1 MIRLDKLLCEMGA
14 EAAAK
19 SGSCSKKG
27 RVTVDGR
34 PVLSGE
40 TKVEEREARIC
51 LDGQPLLYAGTV
63 YYLLHKPAGVV
74 TAVRD
79 ARERTVLE
87 LMREAPGKDLF
98 PVGRLDKDTEGLLLV
113 TNDGG
118 LAHRLFPP
126 KSMWKRL
133 SRAYGGAGDGGDV
146 SPAGSRGGYR
156 G

>member
-1 MIRLDKLLCEMGA
+1 MQEATVIRLDKLLCEMGV
-14 EAAAK
+14 
-19 SGSCSKKG
+19 GSRSEVRILLKKG

-118 LAHRLFPP
+118 LAHRLLSP
-126 KSMWKRL
+126 KKH
-133 SRAYGGAGDGGDV
+133 V
-146 SPAGSRGGYR
+146 E
-156 G
+156 

>member
-1 MIRLDKLLCEMGA
+1 MQEATVIRLDKLLCEMGA
-14 EAAAK
+14 
-19 SGSCSKKG
+19 GSRSEVRILLKKG

-87 LMREAPGKDLF
+87 LMREAP
-98 PVGRLDKDTEGLLLV
+98 
-113 TNDGG
+113 
-118 LAHRLFPP
+118 
-126 KSMWKRL
+126 
-133 SRAYGGAGDGGDV
+133 
-146 SPAGSRGGYR
+146 
-156 G
+156 